1 MTKKKQEVAR
11 QQEQDKSQGKDKGK
25 GKVKKWGT
33 AAKEK
38 EEHLERA
45 LTADNELLNN
55 IKDEVSKMKLITPSA
70 VALKYSIRISL
81 AKQILQ
87 ELTES
92 NAIKPY
98 FMANKLRVYTTA

>member
-11 QQEQDKSQGKDKGK
+11 QEAQDKGKGKDKGK
-25 GKVKKWGT
+25 SKVKKWGT

-38 EEHLERA
+38 EEHFERA
-45 LTADNELLNN
+45 LTADSELRST

-70 VALKYSIRISL
+70 VAQKYSIRISL

-87 ELTES
+87 ELTQD
-92 NAIKPY
+92 NQIKPY
-98 FMANKLRVYTTA
+98 IMANKLRVYTSA

>member
-1 MTKKKQEVAR
+1 MTKKKQEEAR
-11 QQEQDKSQGKDKGK
+11 QQESDKGGKGKEK

-38 EEHLERA
+38 EDHLERA
-45 LTADNELLNN
+45 LTGDNDLLTN

-70 VALKYSIRISL
+70 LALKYNIRISF

-87 ELTES
+87 NMAENNE
-92 NAIKPY
+92 IKPY